1 MIHIWNSCFENIC
14 SSIKRFYICTEV
26 PVEFQKFTGRIYR
39 ISDFLAESLRANKNY
54 LKRSHIIQYSFAQ
67 KTSLI
72 LRTSIHLTSKILCS
86 RNTAKNLS
94 AFTNFPAN
102 MFLFGARKNIS
113 LNIKQYDKKTN
124 KQANKKQVK
133 HGAIKKVCHLHNIIF
148 HFI

>member
-1 MIHIWNSCFENIC
+1 
-14 SSIKRFYICTEV
+14 
-26 PVEFQKFTGRIYR
+26 
-39 ISDFLAESLRANKNY
+39 
-54 LKRSHIIQYSFAQ
+54 
-67 KTSLI
+67 
-72 LRTSIHLTSKILCS
+72 
-86 RNTAKNLS
+86 
-94 AFTNFPAN
+94 